1 MSGMMLIRSRK
12 EIIFLLKFQISR
24 FVLNQSP
31 SESEANNAIVVV
43 HVRDA
48 PLLKKQKASVAT
60 SFLQKMTPNFI
71 PNL

>member
-12 EIIFLLKFQISR
+12 EIIFLLKFQILR

-31 SESEANNAIVVV
+31 SESEANNAFVVV

-48 PLLKKQKASVAT
+48 PVLNKQKSVA
-60 SFLQKMTPNFI
+60 SFYKDHSKFYSESLR
-71 PNL
+71 

>member
-12 EIIFLLKFQISR
+12 EIIFLLKFQILR

-31 SESEANNAIVVV
+31 SESEANNAFVVV

-48 PLLKKQKASVAT
+48 PVLKKAQCCDKLFFYKRSLEIL
-60 SFLQKMTPNFI
+60 F
-71 PNL
+71 